1 MNVNQLIAPIPT
13 LKPEDTGDTALRIME
28 EHYLTELPLV
38 ADDNYLGLIQESDLL
53 ELENHNVTLAAGHF
67 QNFKPAIIA
76 SAHPF
81 EAIRLANEMNISVL
95 PVVDNEQKYIGSVS
109 KDTFLK
115 YISENSG
122 ISEPGGI
129 IVLEILPRNYTLP
142 EIARICENE
151 DVTIMNLQVHPN
163 ERGMLEVTIKVNRS
177 SLDAVV
183 SSFERHKYHVTEVFG
198 EKKHDDDMSDKYNL
212 LMNYINM

>member
-1 MNVNQLIAPIPT
+1 MNVTQLTVPIPT

-28 EHYLTELPLV
+28 EHHLTELPLV
-38 ADDNYLGLIQESDLL
+38 AEENYLGLIQETDLL
-53 ELENHNVTLAAGHF
+53 ELDNHNDTLSASHY
-67 QNFKPAIIA
+67 QNFKPAIIG
-76 SAHPF
+76 SAHPY
-81 EAIRLANEMNISVL
+81 EGIRIANEMNISVL
-95 PVVDNEQKYIGSVS
+95 PVVDNEQKYIGAVTRDS
-109 KDTFLK
+109 FLK

-151 DVTIMNLQVHPN
+151 DVTILNLQVHPN

-183 SSFERHKYHVTEVFG
+183 SSFERHKYHVTEIFG
-198 EKKHDDDMSDKYNL
+198 EKKHDEDMSEKYNL

>member
-1 MNVNQLIAPIPT
+1 MNINQLIAPVPI

-28 EHYLTELPLV
+28 EYHLTELPLV
-38 ADDNYLGLIQESDLL
+38 AEDNYLGLIQESDLM
-53 ELENHNVTLAAGHF
+53 ELENHNEMLGAGHF
-67 QNFKPAIIA
+67 RNFKPAIIG

-95 PVVDNEQKYIGSVS
+95 PVVDNDQKYVGSVT
-109 KDTFLK
+109 KDSFLK
-115 YISENSG
+115 YVSENSG

-151 DVTIMNLQVHPN
+151 DITIMNLQVHAN
-163 ERGMLEVTIKVNRS
+163 ERGMLEVTLKVNRS
-177 SLDAVV
+177 SLDALV

-198 EKKHDDDMSDKYNL
+198 EKKHDDDMTEKYHL